1 MWSLSWIVGVFFGKL
16 RWHERVVLV
25 DEFLRELLEIGLVFF
40 GPPVVELAVA
50 VVLGTLIVE
59 AVADLMA
66 DHRSDTAIVRG
77 VFGVGSKNGGCRM
90 AAGNT
95 ITFMVGS

>member
-50 VVLGTLIVE
+50 VVLGT
-59 AVADLMA
+59 
-66 DHRSDTAIVRG
+66 
-77 VFGVGSKNGGCRM
+77 
-90 AAGNT
+90 
-95 ITFMVGS
+95 